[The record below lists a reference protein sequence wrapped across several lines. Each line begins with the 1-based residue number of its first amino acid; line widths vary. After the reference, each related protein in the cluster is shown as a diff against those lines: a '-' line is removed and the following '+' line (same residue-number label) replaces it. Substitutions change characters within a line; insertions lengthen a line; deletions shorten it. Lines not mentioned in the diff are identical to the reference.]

1 MSDQASPL
9 TEFSD
14 AFDAFFKQVAATLS
28 TWKGNFVNNSE
39 EAFTRMTTKNWL
51 RLTVIVCSYLLLRP
65 YLLQL
70 AGKVQE
76 SYMEKEAAKMGMGP
90 GTKINANDLRG
101 GKMIE
106 IPGVDSDSEEDKE
119 EWGRK
124 ARVRQRK
131 VVKKA
136 MAIHEKNLRVQEMDS
151 DEDISDLLQ

>member
-1 MSDQASPL
+1 
-9 TEFSD
+9 
-14 AFDAFFKQVAATLS
+14 
-28 TWKGNFVNNSE
+28 
-39 EAFTRMTTKNWL
+39 MTTKNWL